1 MSRFFTWNSPGKTP
15 GAVAFERLKNLAK
28 QDNLRQAMDRL
39 NSGRRE
45 GDTAADITSCG
56 VTGTA
61 VIKTLTNQPI
71 IVGPSA
77 ALLSGGKPLVR
88 QGQNNVLTSEI
99 MRHLDENRL
108 VSISMKFNKNGRGGG
123 DHHFVIFA
131 EDKDTIVTA
140 MAWQDKYDLAQWF
153 EENENGK
160 FKRDRFHELM
170 GQIEDGSSN
179 AIVEL
184 CAFLGATRDGGSI
197 PELLHREVDGF
208 RAVSEAQSFVLPK
221 T

>member
-1 MSRFFTWNSPGKTP
+1 MSRFFTGNSPGKTP

-28 QDNLRQAMDRL
+28 QANLQQTMNRL
-39 NSGRRE
+39 NSGGRE
-45 GDTAADITSCG
+45 GETEADITSCAA
-56 VTGTA
+56 TGTA

-77 ALLSGGKPLVR
+77 ALLSGGKPLVH
-88 QGQNNVLTSEI
+88 QGQNNVLTTDI
-99 MRHLDENRL
+99 MKHLDENRL
-108 VSISMKFNKNGRGGG
+108 VSISMKFKKNGRGGG
-123 DHHFVIFA
+123 DHHFVVFA

-140 MAWQDKYDLAQWF
+140 MAWQGKYDLAQWF

-160 FKRDRFHELM
+160 FKRDRFQKLM

-179 AIVEL
+179 AIVKL
-184 CAFLGATRDGGSI
+184 CAFLGATSAGGSI

-208 RAVSEAQSFVLPK
+208 RAEIAAQSFVLPK